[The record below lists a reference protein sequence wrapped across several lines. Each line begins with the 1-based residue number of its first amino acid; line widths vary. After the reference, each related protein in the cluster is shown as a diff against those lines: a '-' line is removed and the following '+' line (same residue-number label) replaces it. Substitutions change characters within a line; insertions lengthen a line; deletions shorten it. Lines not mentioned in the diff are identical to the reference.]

1 MGWKICYHPM
11 IIKTEGIVIN
21 YIKYKESSIIIKI
34 LTEDYGFQSFL
45 LNGVRSV
52 RSKKSIGFFQSLNI
66 LELVAYKSPKADIY
80 RLNEFKILHPT
91 PSFQLN
97 LKKSAMVMFCTE
109 LLSKTLFH
117 ERSENRDLYQFL
129 KSEIIFFDQL
139 KEEFESFHVFFSI
152 KYARYLGFFIQSV
165 ERLLPFKENLSSPL
179 YIYLNNIIR
188 SERYTNESTTGTLRS
203 TALKHIINY
212 YSLHVE
218 NFGEIKSLKV
228 LSQVFK

>member
-1 MGWKICYHPM
+1 M

-34 LTEDYGFQSFL
+34 LTQEYGFQSFI

-52 RSKKSIGFFQSLNI
+52 RSKKSIGFFQSLNV
-66 LELVAYKSPKADIY
+66 LELVAYKSPKADLY
-80 RLNEFKILHPT
+80 RLNEFKILHLT
-91 PSFQLN
+91 PSFQIN

-129 KSEIIFFDQL
+129 KNEIIIFDGL
-139 KEEFESFHVFFSI
+139 KEDFESFHVYFSI

-188 SERYTNESTTGTLRS
+188 SECYTSEPTTGMLRS

-212 YSLHVE
+212 YGLHVE

>member
-1 MGWKICYHPM
+1 M

-80 RLNEFKILHPT
+80 RLNEVKILHLT
-91 PSFQLN
+91 PSFHMN
-97 LKKSAMVMFCTE
+97 LKKSTIVMFCTE

-139 KEEFESFHVFFSI
+139 KEEFESFHVYFSI

-188 SERYTNESTTGTLRS
+188 SERYTNEPTTGTLRS
-203 TALKHIINY
+203 KALKHIINY
-212 YSLHVE
+212 YGLHVE